1 MKTGKKFKNLNNI
14 ISRLGSVVIAY
25 SGGVDSTFLAKV
37 CRDTLGKEKILAVS
51 AISSTYPAFEF
62 NEAKKTAVKLDI
74 PWMHITSEELEIEN
88 FKKNSPDRCYYCK
101 KELFK
106 KLIKIAEQKRYKNVI
121 DGTNFDDLNDFRP
134 GMKALKEQTVIS
146 PLKLARIN
154 KKDIR
159 RLSREMNIPTW
170 NKPSYACLASRFPY
184 GETITEKKLKRID
197 KAETILRKYK
207 LKQIRVRS
215 HNNTARI
222 ELEPQDFNKIII
234 NRNTIIKKVKKLGFT
249 YVTLDLE
256 GYRTGSMNEVLK

>member
-1 MKTGKKFKNLNNI
+1 MKIRKKFENLKKI
-14 ISRLGSVVIAY
+14 ITRLGSVVIAY

-37 CRDTLGKEKILAVS
+37 CRDTLGKEKTLAVS
-51 AISSTYPAFEF
+51 AVSSTYPAFEF
-62 NEAKKTAVKLDI
+62 KEAKKNAVKLDI
-74 PWMHITSEELEIEN
+74 PWMHITSEELEIKN
-88 FKKNSPDRCYYCK
+88 FKNNPPDRCYYCK

-121 DGTNFDDLNDFRP
+121 DGTNFDDLKDFRP
-134 GMKALKEQTVIS
+134 GMKALKELKVIS

-197 KAETILRKYK
+197 KAETLLREYK

-215 HNNTARI
+215 YNNTARI
-222 ELEPQDFNKIII
+222 ELEPEDFNKIES
-234 NRNTIIKKVKKLGFT
+234 L
-249 YVTLDLE
+249 
-256 GYRTGSMNEVLK
+256 VLK